1 MIEFTH
7 HLQCANW
14 PRDATDQSRWPRRY
28 FEYLFCV
35 ISRDASIDHKN
46 ETNGEGDDAQT
57 RTCILRKFPPPRPL
71 AEASWR

>member
-28 FEYLFCV
+28 FEHLFCV
-35 ISRDASIDHKN
+35 ISRDAGIDRKDRMRRMLN
-46 ETNGEGDDAQT
+46 EMMLKRVSSASS
-57 RTCILRKFPPPRPL
+57 RPL
-71 AEASWR
+71 AP